1 MNKVY
6 SLTDTLSM
14 MSSDDYKERFL
25 AEYIQVSIRLN
36 KLVTML
42 DQFEAGTLPFKPTCP
57 IELLKKQMTTMFSYK
72 NLLVQRASCENIE
85 LPSEKQLKM

>member
-1 MNKVY
+1 MYKMY
-6 SLTDTLSM
+6 SLANTVDM
-14 MSSDDYKERFL
+14 MTSADYKERFL
-25 AEYIQVSIRLN
+25 AEYIQASIRLN

>member
-1 MNKVY
+1 MYKMY
-6 SLTDTLSM
+6 SLADTVAM
-14 MSSDDYKERFL
+14 MTSADYKERFL

-42 DQFEAGTLPFKPTCP
+42 DQFESGTLPFKPTCS

-72 NLLVQRASCENIE
+72 NILVQRASCENIE

>member
-1 MNKVY
+1 MYKMY
-6 SLTDTLSM
+6 SLANTVDM
-14 MSSDDYKERFL
+14 MTSADYKERFL
-25 AEYIQVSIRLN
+25 SEYIQVSIRLN